1 MNISR
6 QRNDGN
12 LFSSPPQLSKT
23 PRQEDSDEEE
33 EHLSNVKVNVNR
45 HGSIVIDRGNIY
57 NNTDNY
63 NNTNTNNNNN
73 NNNFQSSNSSSSPTL
88 ATTPIQD
95 QDDYNMHAKDEFYS
109 DSPLNIPPLS
119 PISKKKR
126 RLTLVSQTKK
136 KEIKEINESKDM
148 KLNASKEMQLHNSM
162 EAKQNKD
169 AMTYTFDRGSWN
181 PFEDLDQSDVVGTT
195 EDTAL
200 QGLIL
205 LPVGGGEEEKKEQEK
220 NSSSVMDELEAAT
233 EDW

>member
-1 MNISR
+1 
-6 QRNDGN
+6 
-12 LFSSPPQLSKT
+12 
-23 PRQEDSDEEE
+23 
-33 EHLSNVKVNVNR
+33 
-45 HGSIVIDRGNIY
+45 
-57 NNTDNY
+57 
-63 NNTNTNNNNN
+63 
-73 NNNFQSSNSSSSPTL
+73 
-88 ATTPIQD
+88 
-95 QDDYNMHAKDEFYS
+95 
-109 DSPLNIPPLS
+109 
-119 PISKKKR
+119 
-126 RLTLVSQTKK
+126 
-136 KEIKEINESKDM
+136 M